1 MQKDY
6 NKKYCIIHKNMQQK
20 TFKFKTFLSNINNLN
35 KIYFL
40 NILLNYVLRQP
51 GK

>member
-6 NKKYCIIHKNMQQK
+6 NKKYYIIHKNMQQK

-35 KIYFL
+35 NKIYIL
-40 NILLNYVLRQP
+40 NILLNYLLR
-51 GK
+51 